1 MKDIKIKRKNG
12 SNKYVIRIQHLLKG
26 ILEWSLI
33 IILVIFFQL
42 KQYDEWSLLDYSE
55 KVMYVLVWGCIP
67 ISFVVI
73 IIFIKYPHFIID
85 FDKEY
90 IIIRKVKY
98 HLKDVVK
105 FEYIKNKFGNHDG
118 IIVYMNNDT
127 FSFDFVNGHGV
138 NIERGR
144 GYPMARKIEEIN
156 NKLQEYR
163 KQNNLD

>member
-12 SNKYVIRIQHLLKG
+12 SNKYVIRTAHLLDG
-26 ILEWSLI
+26 ILGWSLI
-33 IILVIFFQL
+33 TILVVFFQFTL
-42 KQYDEWSLLDYSE
+42 FDEWLFLDFRE
-55 KVMYVLVWGCIP
+55 KVMYVLAWGCIP

-73 IIFIKYPHFIID
+73 IIFIKHPHFIID

-98 HLKDVVK
+98 HLKDIVK

-127 FSFDFVNGHGV
+127 FTFNFINGHGL
-138 NIERGR
+138 NIEKGR

-163 KQNNLD
+163 KQNDLD